1 MKLLSVLVA
10 IALLIGGCANKPK
23 YSQLGSDNN
32 TGINLALDNPNVTDE
47 QRLAMIEQHNNT
59 RIIHYGQKPAPI
71 QDNHSY
77 VKYRPVV
84 DRAMC
89 KDCDYETDVSQCQQL
104 AGRNT
109 RYIGNTLASAAVG
122 AGIGAAIA
130 AVVGVDVGIV
140 AAGGATGGAIGG
152 LGNESVTHY
161 QMVVR
166 CMQGRGYSVVR

>member
-1 MKLLSVLVA
+1 MKPIVIILC
-10 IALLIGGCANKPK
+10 ALLILAGCASKPK

-71 QDNHSY
+71 QNNHSY

-109 RYIGNTLASAAVG
+109 RYVGNTLASAAVG

-130 AVVGVDVGIV
+130 VVAGVDVGIV

-152 LGNESVTHY
+152 LGNEAANHY

-166 CMQGRGYSVVR
+166 CLQGRGYSVLR